1 MGKGKATSPSVL
13 LALGKRLNATGSSV
27 LPAVEKDLKDKSKVR
42 GDF

>member
-1 MGKGKATSPSVL
+1 MGKDKAAGPSLL
-13 LALGKRLNATGSSV
+13 LAVGKRLNATGSSV